1 MRQFVNRHKMS
12 YSTKIYLFGKWSVM
26 CLDDLFLESVLA
38 IPISQTEKLKKG
50 SFL

>member
-1 MRQFVNRHKMS
+1 MERH
-12 YSTKIYLFGKWSVM
+12 VPR
-26 CLDDLFLESVLA
+26 DLFLESVLA